1 MSASPLSTFTPY
13 FSLITGITNG
23 QAPIVTF
30 SADHQFTV
38 GEYISFRVSKPY
50 GMTLINNLKALVE
63 SVTPT
68 TLTIDLDTTFF
79 QPFVYPPVGTVTYPA
94 MAVPA
99 GSGIIPNSNPA
110 TVTLEDVFDNVP
122 LN

>member
-1 MSASPLSTFTPY
+1 MSASALSTFTPY
-13 FSLITGITNG
+13 FALITGISNAQQPT
-23 QAPIVTF
+23 VTF
-30 SADHQFTV
+30 SATHQFTV

-50 GMTLINNLKALVE
+50 GMTFINNLKALVE

-68 TLTIDLDTTFF
+68 TVAIDLDTTFF
-79 QPFVYPPVGTVTYPA
+79 QPFVFPPVGTVTYPA

-99 GSGIIPNSNPA
+99 GSGIIPSSNPA
-110 TVTLEDVFDNVP
+110 TITLADVFDNVP